1 MQNKSKK
8 LTSRLLSALL
18 ALACVL
24 TLLPGVAVAAET
36 MTMLKKE
43 ESSMVLEKGA
53 VLEDDGTYTIQLSA
67 YATGTTTT
75 VTEKSGTPLDIVLVI
90 DQSGS
95 MAYNDKGNSTKQET
109 DRRMYKLKQAV
120 TSFVN
125 NISANAKEYQVEHR
139 VAIAGYAAN
148 SRSGQSSGISGI
160 GYNGSS
166 TYWVNTGLYVNGE
179 FKNYQS
185 RESSRWEDLTASDYQ
200 NALVPVND
208 SNGNVTAS
216 ITTAIGLLKASGGT
230 YTEYGLKMA
239 QNVFANNP
247 IEAGSNR
254 KRIVVLFTDGETNSD
269 IDDVL
274 TEANT
279 LKGNTYNATV
289 YSVGFGSSV
298 DQAFLSHVSSNYK
311 LSLIHISEP
320 TRH

>member
-43 ESSMVLEKGA
+43 EGSMVLEKGA

-139 VAIAGYAAN
+139 VAIAG
-148 SRSGQSSGISGI
+148 
-160 GYNGSS
+160 
-166 TYWVNTGLYVNGE
+166 
-179 FKNYQS
+179 
-185 RESSRWEDLTASDYQ
+185 
-200 NALVPVND
+200 
-208 SNGNVTAS
+208 
-216 ITTAIGLLKASGGT
+216 
-230 YTEYGLKMA
+230 
-239 QNVFANNP
+239 
-247 IEAGSNR
+247 
-254 KRIVVLFTDGETNSD
+254 
-269 IDDVL
+269 
-274 TEANT
+274 
-279 LKGNTYNATV
+279 
-289 YSVGFGSSV
+289 
-298 DQAFLSHVSSNYK
+298 
-311 LSLIHISEP
+311 
-320 TRH
+320 